1 MLELSTLLR
10 DSMLSELLKKQNLLK
25 AQKSKIEKASRII
38 NKNKNKN
45 ILFRRLNF
53 IDLIIKLKSPPYKK
67 LHVIFSL
74 NFILKKKIYDNVI
87 ESLLYLEIIT

>member
-10 DSMLSELLKKQNLLK
+10 ESMLLELLKNQDLLK

-87 ESLLYLEIIT
+87 EIYYI

>member
-1 MLELSTLLR
+1 MESKLLK
-10 DSMLSELLKKQNLLK
+10 LLKKQDLLK
-25 AQKSKIEKASRII
+25 TQKSKIEKASKII
-38 NKNKNKN
+38 NKNRN

-67 LHVIFSL
+67 LHVIFFL

-87 ESLLYLEIIT
+87 KKYP

>member
-10 DSMLSELLKKQNLLK
+10 ESMLLELLKNQDLLK
-25 AQKSKIEKASRII
+25 AQKSKIEKTSRIT
-38 NKNKNKN
+38 NKNRN

-87 ESLLYLEIIT
+87 ENLLYLEIMT